1 MLCSTNLCSYLG
13 KKMLFKDCWFTGSLK
28 KFYSFFFSHP
38 SYFIEQKLQIAG
50 CLIRKLWGKD
60 DKAPVAMEMEVDS
73 WFTASSQTK
82 QETLMSY
89 SWGQW
94 EVASENEREVGGPS
108 HTVLH
113 GAPRSW
119 VSVKEKKKNVSSPF
133 TVSFC
138 HNTPTRL
145 DPWWGS
151 ESSQVQVRL

>member
-1 MLCSTNLCSYLG
+1 MFCSTKLCSYLG

-28 KFYSFFFSHP
+28 KFYNFFFHP

-94 EVASENEREVGGPS
+94 EVASENEREVCGPR

-113 GAPRSW
+113 GAPHSW
-119 VSVKEKKKNVSSPF
+119 VSVKEKKKNASSPF
-133 TVSFC
+133 TVSSC
-138 HNTPTRL
+138 HNSPTRL
-145 DPWWGS
+145 DQQSGPIKY
-151 ESSQVQVRL
+151 RLAYS